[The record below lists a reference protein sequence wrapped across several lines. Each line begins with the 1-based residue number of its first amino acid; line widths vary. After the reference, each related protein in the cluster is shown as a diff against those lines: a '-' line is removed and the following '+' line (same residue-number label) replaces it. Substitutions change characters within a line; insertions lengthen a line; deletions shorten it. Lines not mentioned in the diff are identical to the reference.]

1 VRPKRVPSLWLEYFK
16 DTWWDGS
23 RVVMTSVGPRRDL
36 VRVWQ
41 CRMCGQALTP
51 NTAGAN
57 SHLAKHCRTIEMV
70 RRAVCQK

>member
-1 VRPKRVPSLWLEYFK
+1 MKPKRIPAEWQEYFK
-16 DTWWDGS
+16 DVWSDGS

-41 CRMCGQALTP
+41 CRMCGLALTP

-57 SHLAKHCRTIEMV
+57 SHLVKHCRAIE
-70 RRAVCQK
+70 RARAKQ